1 MKSNLIYAWL
11 LFGTLCSCSVYR
23 KYECPA
29 TLQTDVFCQETLT
42 DTIDIASL
50 SWKDFFSD
58 TCLQVLIGQ
67 GLQNNTDLK
76 IAYLRIEEAQAAL
89 QASKLAFVPSLSLT
103 ADGTLRS
110 FDRAKTTKSY
120 SAGLSSDWEID
131 ISGKK
136 ANQLRSDRVEVF
148 RADANRQA
156 VHSQLI
162 ASIADSYFSLLML
175 DKQLEISERTLVS
188 WDKTIRILKV
198 LKKAGKT
205 DEAAINQADANR
217 LEVEGNIV
225 SLKKQIKNGENA
237 LVSLLGCA
245 PRPIMR
251 GDLSQQ
257 AFTSELHKGIPLQLL
272 RNRPDVR
279 QYEYDL
285 EQAFYA
291 TNMARAA
298 FYPNITL
305 SGNAGWTNNNGI
317 AIVNPG
323 GMLFNAVASLVQP
336 LFNRGTNIA
345 NLKISKAQ
353 QEEALLLFQQKL
365 LDAAIEVNDALIG
378 WQSAHEQADID
389 RKRVAALQKAV
400 NNTKL
405 TMQYGNTTY
414 LEVLTAE
421 QALLQAE
428 LNEVTD
434 QYSEFQNI
442 ITLYYALGGGIE

>member
-1 MKSNLIYAWL
+1 MA
-11 LFGTLCSCSVYR
+11 
-23 KYECPA
+23 
-29 TLQTDVFCQETLT
+29 
-42 DTIDIASL
+42 
-50 SWKDFFSD
+50 
-58 TCLQVLIGQ
+58 
-67 GLQNNTDLK
+67 
-76 IAYLRIEEAQAAL
+76 
-89 QASKLAFVPSLSLT
+89 
-103 ADGTLRS
+103 
-110 FDRAKTTKSY
+110 
-120 SAGLSSDWEID
+120 
-131 ISGKK
+131 
-136 ANQLRSDRVEVF
+136 
-148 RADANRQA
+148 
-156 VHSQLI
+156 
-162 ASIADSYFSLLML
+162 
-175 DKQLEISERTLVS
+175 
-188 WDKTIRILKV
+188 
-198 LKKAGKT
+198 
-205 DEAAINQADANR
+205 
-217 LEVEGNIV
+217 
-225 SLKKQIKNGENA
+225 
-237 LVSLLGCA
+237 SLLGCA
-245 PRPIMR
+245 PRSIMR

-257 AFTSELHKGIPLQLL
+257 VFTSELHKGIPLQLL

-291 TNMARAA
+291 TNIARAA

-305 SGNAGWTNNNGI
+305 SGTAGWTNNNGI

-323 GMLFNAVASLVQP
+323 GMLFNAVASLAQP

>member
-29 TLQTDVFCQETLT
+29 TLQTDVFYQEMLT

-76 IAYLRIEEAQAAL
+76 IANLRIEEAQAAL

-136 ANQLRSDRVEVF
+136 TNQLRSDRVEVF

-175 DKQLEISERTLVS
+175 DKQLEISERTLIS
-188 WDKTIRILKV
+188 WNKTIRILKA

-237 LVSLLGCA
+237 LASLLGCA
-245 PRPIMR
+245 PRSIMR
-251 GDLSQQ
+251 WDLSQQ
-257 AFTSELHKGIPLQLL
+257 VFTSELHKGIPLQLL

-291 TNMARAA
+291 TNIARAA

-305 SGNAGWTNNNGI
+305 SGTAGWTNNNGI

-323 GMLFNAVASLVQP
+323 GMLFNAVASLAQP